1 MQGSLICICNKSQ
14 THKKGKLVTQY
25 VHRKLFVLP
34 NNRGL
39 EERRGRKLYFRKQ
52 QYLHITQQYWN
63 NVTQN
68 LSSVDMCK

>member
-25 VHRKLFVLP
+25 VYRKLLVQP
-34 NNRGL
+34 NNRTV

-52 QYLHITQQYWN
+52 KHLHITQQYQN

-68 LSSVDMCK
+68 LSFVDLCK